1 MKNNIIY
8 GLHPVMEAIKSG
20 KQIDKIFVQ
29 KNLKGQASQNLL
41 ALLKEHNINYKNV
54 PVEKLNKLTREN
66 HQGVVAFTA
75 PVKFAL
81 LEEILEKPAN
91 KPRTFIILDGIT
103 DPRNFGAIIRTA
115 VAVEA
120 DGIIFPENNSAPV
133 NEDTVKTS
141 AGGIFNIPLIK
152 VKHLKDAV
160 FLLQAYDINI
170 YAATEKSDT
179 LIYETNLQTDVAII
193 MGSEGKGIN
202 KSLLNLSTGK
212 IKLPMSDKID
222 SLNVSVACG
231 IILYEIVRQRLNK

>member
-41 ALLKEHNINYKNV
+41 TLLKEQNIHYKSV

-75 PVKFAL
+75 PVKFAS
-81 LEEILEKPAN
+81 LEDILEKTTN
-91 KPRTFIILDGIT
+91 KPRTFVILDGIT

-170 YAATEKSDT
+170 FAATEKAED
-179 LIYETNLQTDVAII
+179 LIYDTNLQTDVAII

-202 KSLLNLSTGK
+202 KSLLNLSTGTV
-212 IKLPMSDKID
+212 KLPMSDKID